1 MIVAFAGF
9 SGWTDAAFIRADID
23 SWMGTQEWA
32 YRNLNRNGPLTVR
45 VGDEPEGAEY
55 IIRDWFAG
63 VDAVKLTVYTADVTA
78 LGRKLAK
85 ANANKRMLVGENAWD
100 PTSGKPADL
109 LIAYPQPNRIDPAK
123 GSSTWNA
130 ITQAWYRGV
139 EVRIPPYKESE
150 SALRAQADPLLPF
163 ETVVAS

>member
-23 SWMGTQEWA
+23 AWMGVREWA
-32 YRNLNRNGPLTVR
+32 HRNLSRDGVPLTVR

-55 IIRDWFAG
+55 VVRDWLAG
-63 VDAVKLTVYTADVTA
+63 IDGVQLAVYTADVTA

-85 ANANKRMLVGENAWD
+85 ANANKRMLTGEDMWD
-100 PTSGKPADL
+100 PSAGKPAGL
-109 LIAYPQPNRIDPAK
+109 LIAYPQPDRIEPAK

-139 EVRIPPYKESE
+139 EVRIPGYRPTGE
-150 SALRAQADPLLPF
+150 A
-163 ETVVAS
+163 VAS